1 MPKFTVQFFTI
12 IVKLFIRKQEKN
24 FINNIRDQRSC
35 ILKIKYVSLITDH
48 ILRCFSVFFYKSVK
62 YILKYTVYTVIK
74 YVYIYMSLL
83 EKKACNLTFT
93 GYGKVNEQIQL
104 HS

>member
-1 MPKFTVQFFTI
+1 M
-12 IVKLFIRKQEKN
+12 
-24 FINNIRDQRSC
+24 
-35 ILKIKYVSLITDH
+35 SLITDH
-48 ILRCFSVFFYKSVK
+48 ILWCFSGFLQIGKI

-104 HS
+104 HGLQVKMCKQLSIRGVHLSMT